1 MRFDFP
7 VISIGNLTA
16 GGTGKSPHIEYLI
29 FLLQYIYKVATLS
42 RGYGRKSYG
51 FTIATDAS
59 TADEIGD
66 EPRQFKQ
73 KFPETLVVVEEDRVF
88 AIPRMLDQHPEI
100 DVILLDDAFQHRS
113 MRAGLS
119 ILLTEYSNLFTRD
132 NLLPLGW
139 LREAKCNY
147 HRADI
152 IIVTKCPPLLNST
165 EQEIIIAEIKP
176 YNYQKVYFSSIQYG
190 TPYSFYNPQAKYDF
204 RSDTLALLVCGIAK
218 FDGLKS
224 YLETKLKQVYVRDFR
239 DHHRYDGFDMES
251 IRQTYENFGEVKKVM
266 ITTEKD
272 AMRLAPFRDWFLQNK
287 IEIFVQPISVVFLG
301 DQGRKFDHD
310 ILRFVEITKSK
321 MSRNSSQ

>member
-7 VISIGNLTA
+7 VISVGNLTA

-29 FLLQYIYKVATLS
+29 FLLQYTHKVATLS

-51 FTIATDAS
+51 FTIATGTS

-88 AIPRMLDQHPEI
+88 AIPRILELYPDT
-100 DVILLDDAFQHRS
+100 DVILLDDAYQHRS

-119 ILLTEYSNLFTRD
+119 ILLTEHSNLFTRD
-132 NLLPLGW
+132 SLLPLGR
-139 LREAKCNY
+139 LREARHNY
-147 HRADI
+147 QRADI
-152 IIVTKCPPLLNST
+152 IIVTKCPAHLQAL
-165 EQEIIIAEIKP
+165 EQEKIISEIKP
-176 YNYQKVYFSSIQYG
+176 YKYQKVYFSAIQYG
-190 TPYSFYNPQAKYDF
+190 RPYSFYDAQAKYDLQ
-204 RSDTLALLVCGIAK
+204 SDTTALLVCGIAK
-218 FDGLKS
+218 FDELKS
-224 YLETKLKQVYVRDFR
+224 YLEQKLQRVYVRNFR

-251 IRQTYENFGEVKKVM
+251 IRQTYENLGEGKKVM

-272 AMRLAPFRDWFLQNK
+272 AMRLAPFHDWFLQNK
-287 IEIFVQPISVVFLG
+287 IEIFVQPISVAFIG
-301 DQGRKFDHD
+301 DQGQKLDHD

-321 MSRNSSQ
+321 MSQNGFS